1 MHTPYVCKRASGR
14 TARHH
19 ALNELVVRAFVS
31 ASIPVTKEPNGL
43 SRSDGKRPDGLSL
56 IPWQEGK
63 PLCWDVTVI
72 CPLAN
77 SYLQSATASAG
88 AVAELAAICKV
99 AKYSASEDQYI
110 FQSIAVESAG
120 PMNCDAR
127 KFLADLSRKILRVS
141 GDYRETTFLFQRISV
156 LLFRFNSVLFHNS
169 FELDDRSEH

>member
-1 MHTPYVCKRASGR
+1 MQ
-14 TARHH
+14 
-19 ALNELVVRAFVS
+19 
-31 ASIPVTKEPNGL
+31 

-88 AVAELAAICKV
+88 AVAELATARKV
-99 AKYSASEDQYI
+99 AKYSTLEDQYI
-110 FQSIAVESAG
+110 FQPIAVESFG
-120 PMNCDAR
+120 PMNWETR
-127 KFLADLSRKILRVS
+127 KFLADLGRKISRVS
-141 GDYRETTFLFQRISV
+141 GDDRETTFLFQRIFV
-156 LLFRFNSVLFHNS
+156 LLFRFNSVLLHNS